1 MRQSTPSPAVT
12 LTSALQELFFH
23 AMGGR
28 EGLIDTAVKTSSTG
42 YIQRR
47 LIKAMEDLMI
57 QYDRTVRNSVGDV
70 IQFLYGEDG
79 MDGILIEGQSMDH
92 LRLTPAKFS
101 VSWVPKSD
109 QPAMAACTTVG
120 CLLPQWAL
128 PAGTGLGL
136 PEGCRKRSW
145 KNQAAPGHAITFNES
160 MDTAG
165 QGGNSCAH
173 SLAVLGDQ

>member
-1 MRQSTPSPAVT
+1 MPVVVLRLM
-12 LTSALQELFFH
+12 LTSCAAVPRSACCKFGSSAVGAGEPLLRCSNPRQALHSHCHLRLQELFFH

-92 LRLTPAKFS
+92 LRLTSAKFS
-101 VSWVPKSD
+101 VSWVPKSG
-109 QPAMAACTTVG
+109 AASHNCMRH
-120 CLLPQWAL
+120 CEL
-128 PAGTGLGL
+128 PAATLGAASWDRIGT
-136 PEGCRKRSW
+136 R
-145 KNQAAPGHAITFNES
+145 
-160 MDTAG
+160 
-165 QGGNSCAH
+165 
-173 SLAVLGDQ
+173 

>member
-1 MRQSTPSPAVT
+1 MVQSLPGRAAASSRACCGPQVDADKLRCYDHERMDKRILRCGSPCQAQHSHFH
-12 LTSALQELFFH
+12 LSLQELFFH

-101 VSWVPKSD
+101 VSWVPKSG
-109 QPAMAACTTVG
+109 AASHG
-120 CLLPQWAL
+120 CMCHCEL
-128 PAGTGLGL
+128 PAATLGIAS
-136 PEGCRKRSW
+136 RDR
-145 KNQAAPGHAITFNES
+145 I
-160 MDTAG
+160 
-165 QGGNSCAH
+165 
-173 SLAVLGDQ
+173 

>member
-1 MRQSTPSPAVT
+1 MLQDQQQCCRCWRAPLELRQFVPSPHT
-12 LTSALQELFFH
+12 RFHLPLQELFFH

-101 VSWVPKSD
+101 VSRVPKIS
-109 QPAMAACTTVG
+109 AASHG
-120 CLLPQWAL
+120 CMLHCEL
-128 PAGTGLGL
+128 PAATLGGANWDRTGT
-136 PEGCRKRSW
+136 
-145 KNQAAPGHAITFNES
+145 T
-160 MDTAG
+160 
-165 QGGNSCAH
+165 
-173 SLAVLGDQ
+173 